1 MRSSRTLQGSPLIAS
16 VSSTGVEI
24 NGVRVEQ
31 ADIIA
36 TNGVIHMIDA
46 VTMPKKWQ
54 LSAAA

>member
-1 MRSSRTLQGSPLIAS
+1 
-16 VSSTGVEI
+16 VEI